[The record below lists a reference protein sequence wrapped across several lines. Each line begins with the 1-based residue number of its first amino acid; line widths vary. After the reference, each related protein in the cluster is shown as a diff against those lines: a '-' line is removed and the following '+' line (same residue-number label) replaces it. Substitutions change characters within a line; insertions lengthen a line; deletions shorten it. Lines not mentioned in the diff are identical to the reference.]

1 MSLFKNLNIKRY
13 TMIASTAALLL
24 AGSVGAVD
32 AAGLLSPKDGT
43 TPPLNIRDHAVNVV
57 IEDGYAITQ
66 VEQVFTNPNAS
77 DFEATYSFPIPDKA
91 AVSEFTYWI
100 DGKPV
105 SGEVLPKQ
113 KAQEVYDKEKAAG
126 RETAITKQ
134 NSFKTFDMSVWPVR
148 AGKDVR
154 VRLSYIQPAHL
165 DTGIGRY
172 LYPLEDG
179 GTDQQAKSFWST
191 NDTVTGNFSFD
202 LEIRSGYPIQT
213 VRLPAHPNAQISRD
227 NEGDWHVHIGN
238 MGSAAQTSKPA
249 SDDIIAPTST
259 TVVGP
264 KANPAPLIAV
274 TPTTNTQETAPMPI
288 ASVPTGGVQA
298 APFRLDQDIAL
309 YWKLQDGLPGSV
321 DVISHK
327 EVGNK
332 RGTFMLA
339 VTPGDDLKKI
349 TEGRDWVFVLD
360 ISGSMKGKFA
370 TLAEGVSEGLRKLTP
385 KDRFRIVYFNDKS
398 SGNSSF
404 KNATKANI
412 NQALSELGAVQP
424 NGGTNLYAGMAHGL
438 RSLDADRSA
447 GIVLVT
453 DGVANVGETHKRAF
467 IKMVDK
473 QDIRLSTLVM
483 GNNANRPLLKA
494 ISYASGGTSISVSNS
509 DDVVGAVLS
518 ATSKLTHEA
527 MHDVS
532 VSIDGVKTSD
542 VAPARIG
549 TIYRG
554 QQLVLFGHYW
564 GSGKADITLNAKVSG
579 KPVSYKVQHA
589 FPEQQTRNPEVERLW
604 AYAAIEDMMQE
615 MDLFGEQDDIKQAAT
630 DLAVETS
637 LVTPFTSMVV
647 VQEKVFANYG
657 IDRLN
662 KARLTKEAAA
672 QTQRAKQ
679 PVQSQQIAQ
688 AKSPFKKSQA
698 SYSGSSGGGSGAFDV
713 FDVLLLILAS
723 IPMIGMYMRREKE
736 KS

>member
-1 MSLFKNLNIKRY
+1 MSFFKNLNIKRY
-13 TMIASTAALLL
+13 AMVASTAALLL
-24 AGSVGAVD
+24 AGSVGSAD
-32 AAGLLSPKDGT
+32 AAGLLSPKDGS
-43 TPPLNIRDHAVNVV
+43 TPPLDIRDHAVNVV

-66 VEQVFTNPNAS
+66 VEQVFANPNAS

-113 KAQEVYDKEKAAG
+113 KAQDVYDKEKAAG

-134 NSFKTFDMSVWPVR
+134 NSYKTFDMSVWPVR

-165 DTGIGRY
+165 DTGVGRY
-172 LYPLEDG
+172 LYPLEEG
-179 GTDQQAKSFWST
+179 GTDQQAASFWST

-227 NEGDWHVHIGN
+227 TEGDWHVHIGHAGN
-238 MGSAAQTSKPA
+238 AGQSASPVSDEITAPPSTTSVGPNTLPAPVIAITPSPNAEETVSSAAA
-249 SDDIIAPTST
+249 SIPS
-259 TVVGP
+259 
-264 KANPAPLIAV
+264 
-274 TPTTNTQETAPMPI
+274 
-288 ASVPTGGVQA
+288 GGIQA

-327 EVGNK
+327 EAGKK

-349 TEGRDWVFVLD
+349 TEGRDWVFILD
-360 ISGSMKGKFA
+360 ISGSMKSKFA

-398 SGNSSF
+398 SGTNGF

-412 NQALSELGAVQP
+412 DQALNELGAVQP

-438 RSLDADRSA
+438 QSLDADRSA

-473 QDIRLSTLVM
+473 QDVRLSTLVM

-527 MHDVS
+527 MHDVT
-532 VSIDGVKTSD
+532 VNIDGVKTSD

-564 GSGKADITLNAKVSG
+564 GSGKANITLNAKVSG
-579 KPVSYKVQHA
+579 KPVSYKVQHT
-589 FPEQQTRNPEVERLW
+589 FPEQQTRNPEIERLW
-604 AYAAIEDMMQE
+604 AFAAIEDMMQE

-647 VQEKVFANYG
+647 VQDKVFANYG

-662 KARLTKEAAA
+662 KARLSKETAA
-672 QTQRAKQ
+672 QNQRAKQ
-679 PVQSQQIAQ
+679 SVQPQQV
-688 AKSPFKKSQA
+688 AKVTSPFKNNQA
-698 SYSGSSGGGSGAFDV
+698 SYSGSSGGGSGAIDMI
-713 FDVLLLILAS
+713 DMLLLILAS
-723 IPMIGMYMRREKE
+723 VPIIGMYARRQRAK
-736 KS
+736 